1 MPNSFSNNVKLI
13 LIIDLTEFVVTSK
26 PQKVVTLSPEMPHPP
41 RHMRRKCGGSLATNW
56 REVSDMSID
65 GKEIVLA
72 TVGTAI
78 VFHSPK
84 STEHIQEGDDYLQSS
99 YSTEDQ
105 VQSHIQKGTLVGFGT
120 GSPGTFVLRFHS
132 GYPSDEFLVQSD
144 FKLRLGLSCFG
155 GAVCFRDLYEL
166 LDWKAECPSQQ
177 VLELDDGVYH
187 ITLCSNRP
195 ASGIIGDNQV
205 IHCYLQMLD
214 RFPDLAKQG
223 VPTLCM

>member
-1 MPNSFSNNVKLI
+1 
-13 LIIDLTEFVVTSK
+13 
-26 PQKVVTLSPEMPHPP
+26 
-41 RHMRRKCGGSLATNW
+41 
-56 REVSDMSID
+56 MSID
-65 GKEIVLA
+65 GKEIVLETA
-72 TVGTAI
+72 GTGI

-84 STEHIQEGDDYLQSS
+84 FTEYIQEGEDYLQSS

-132 GYPSDEFLVQSD
+132 GYPRDDFLVQSD
-144 FKLRLGLSCFG
+144 FKLRLGLRCVG
-155 GAVCFRDLYEL
+155 GVVCFRDLYEL
-166 LDWKAECPSQQ
+166 LDWKAACPSQQ

-187 ITLCSNRP
+187 VTLCSSLP
-195 ASGIIGDNQV
+195 ASGVIGDKQV